1 MSNGIKET
9 MEELLRAPAEV
20 KNKLPRA
27 LEEIGKYGVAN
38 ALNENPDF
46 LYRVL
51 IQLRKADAAR
61 AFIQVSKAADKFSDL
76 LWQGI
81 GSRAEQSQSMK
92 SLLTKAERDIQVNI
106 EASDSPFQCHFM
118 VQGGK
123 ITGGSGLLH
132 FKDEDFR
139 FMGPTETLMGLFIG
153 DLPLGFSNLQLQTAG
168 HSGWMS
174 RVGPIMREV
183 AKLIKADDGD
193 KTRSGN

>member
-1 MSNGIKET
+1 MSSDGIKMT
-9 MEELLRAPAEV
+9 IEELLRAPAEL

-27 LEEIGKYGVAN
+27 LEEIGYYGIGK

-46 LYRVL
+46 LCRL
-51 IQLRKADAAR
+51 LTQLRKADAAR
-61 AFIQVSKAADKFSDL
+61 VFNQVSKTADKLSDL
-76 LWQGI
+76 LWEGI
-81 GSRAEQSQSMK
+81 GFRAEQSQSMK

-118 VQGGK
+118 IKEGK

-174 RVGPIMREV
+174 RVGPILREIV
-183 AKLIKADDGD
+183 KLLK
-193 KTRSGN
+193 GN

>member
-1 MSNGIKET
+1 MSDKIRET
-9 MEELLRAPAEV
+9 IEELLRAPAEV
-20 KNKLPRA
+20 KNKLART
-27 LEEIGKYGVAN
+27 LEEIGKYGVEK
-38 ALNENPDF
+38 ALKENPDF

-61 AFIQVSKAADKFSDL
+61 VFIQVSKAADKFSDL

-81 GSRAEQSQSMK
+81 GSQAQQSQTMK
-92 SLLTKAERDIQVNI
+92 SLLIKAERDIQVNI

-118 VQGGK
+118 IKGGK

-139 FMGPTETLMGLFIG
+139 FMGATETLMGLFIG

-183 AKLIKADDGD
+183 SRLVK
-193 KTRSGN
+193 GN

>member
-1 MSNGIKET
+1 MSNEIKKT
-9 MEELLRAPAEV
+9 IEELLRAPAEV

-27 LEEIGKYGVAN
+27 LEEIDKYGITN

-46 LYRVL
+46 LYRVFS
-51 IQLRKADAAR
+51 QLRKADAAR
-61 AFIQVSKAADKFSDL
+61 VFIQIAKAADKFSDL
-76 LWQGI
+76 LWEGI
-81 GSRAEQSQSMK
+81 GFRAEQSPGMK

-106 EASDSPFQCHFM
+106 EASDSPFRCHFI
-118 VQGGK
+118 VKGGK

-174 RVGPIMREV
+174 RVGPIMRE
-183 AKLIKADDGD
+183 I
-193 KTRSGN
+193 SGLLKGQ